1 MLVLG
6 GGMLPDREGDFFL
19 AVCAVANAVRPL
31 LVSKKVGSM
40 KLVVACIYGKFG
52 SVCSPHSSGGVGKL
66 SSGSLATRCF
76 VGDGFEYVMGT
87 SGLFALSHNNLKY
100 SMKQFNTAITDASRL
115 ANLVDPRFLGPL
127 LEEMVS
133 NMKKKSENRL
143 IPDRKMFVYSG
154 HDTTVANFLN
164 TLGVFDPQCP
174 PYDALVLIELRQ
186 NSAGKYFVSY
196 FSSHPP
202 LYEKDT
208 KIFVWNCALH
218 SDSDM
223 VFDCCAHAHIGG
235 EWGGRRDCQ
244 TSTVYESF
252 YHNRDKLL
260 LLTRNFVALSPNDT
274 MESLDLG
281 QPLSQGQHAALAQPA
296 TSALAKYNRLTEGV
310 STPAGN
316 EARPRVR
323 PAKKMERRVPLPPSP
338 SFETSLGPSRISP
351 PPLFVMFSILPFL
364 RSAPLSENYS
374 LYKYVWYR
382 DLRVDNGNTRVT
394 GYTIPL
400 GIGTFRVSEV
410 TREPQTKDHVTE
422 IPDRTST
429 QELIHIHWLRVCVDV
444 DGKRKRMS

>member
-1 MLVLG
+1 MRCVHLQYFKNPSIYCQLSRSLLRASQGAWWFDWVETEIRLG
-6 GGMLPDREGDFFL
+6 
-19 AVCAVANAVRPL
+19 
-31 LVSKKVGSM
+31 
-40 KLVVACIYGKFG
+40 FG
-52 SVCSPHSSGGVGKL
+52 S
-66 SSGSLATRCF
+66 F
-76 VGDGFEYVMGT
+76 VFCTESDFGERTDGFEYVMGT

-186 NSAGKYFVSY
+186 NSAGKYFVS
-196 FSSHPP
+196 
-202 LYEKDT
+202 
-208 KIFVWNCALH
+208 
-218 SDSDM
+218 
-223 VFDCCAHAHIGG
+223 
-235 EWGGRRDCQ
+235 

-310 STPAGN
+310 STPASN

-338 SFETSLGPSRISP
+338 SLENSLGPSRIYP
-351 PPLFVMFSILPFL
+351 PPL
-364 RSAPLSENYS
+364 
-374 LYKYVWYR
+374 
-382 DLRVDNGNTRVT
+382 VDNGNTRVT

-422 IPDRTST
+422 IPDLNSQSQKLCLPLRLRTAP
-429 QELIHIHWLRVCVDV
+429 LRHTPKGVGVTTGSRRTENHLDQPPRARALQM
-444 DGKRKRMS
+444 DSFSRENIRLKL